1 MYLNKMSM
9 GIEIINRE
17 ALYSYSR
24 WLMWGV
30 EIQGGSIIILHME
43 EYLMKCA
50 YCDNWEKDT
59 AENSED

>member
-1 MYLNKMSM
+1 VVDVGRGNT
-9 GIEIINRE
+9 R
-17 ALYSYSR
+17 
-24 WLMWGV
+24 
-30 EIQGGSIIILHME
+30 GGSIIILHME

>member
-1 MYLNKMSM
+1 
-9 GIEIINRE
+9 
-17 ALYSYSR
+17 
-24 WLMWGV
+24 MWGV
-30 EIQGGSIIILHME
+30 EIQGGGSIIILHME